1 MRAPFVGNNPK
12 YFREWIFSFF
22 IFNQSTRRAPYRF
35 KQIPQTLEKPFTDVW
50 RNALVRNGSTKPER
64 SGARRAAQR
73 EPRRR
78 ENARLPFIT
87 CFCHAVCATRKIII
101 QGRSFMPFH
110 ASFIHRASRLVEKKA
125 CRYRCLPSGNYR
137 ALLARA
143 FHNACEKP

>member
-64 SGARRAAQR
+64 FRSQARGAALSAP
-73 EPRRR
+73 PR
-78 ENARLPFIT
+78 N
-87 CFCHAVCATRKIII
+87 RKITFYYLLLS
-101 QGRSFMPFH
+101 RSLRNSQDYYPGPLFH
-110 ASFIHRASRLVEKKA
+110 AFPCKLYPSRFSSCGKEGMSISLLAERKLSRASCA
-125 CRYRCLPSGNYR
+125 S
-137 ALLARA
+137 
-143 FHNACEKP
+143 FS